1 MAPPGRGISACTTM
15 AWDWDL
21 LGCIEAWTRAGVRG
35 IGVGLPQ
42 FEHAGRERAMREL
55 RASGLTVSDFQG
67 VYLYDLTDPA
77 HFTTRQEQALHYLD
91 IAAELG
97 VDCVTAEVAPRGE
110 LSWDEA
116 ARHVVEQT
124 VAVIPEIRARNLRLA
139 IEPVHPIRQDV
150 SFINMAADAVEI
162 VRRVDD
168 PSFGYLFDTYHLW
181 WQRGIEEL
189 ARESAD
195 HVFCVQVSD
204 HKAVTLRTQD
214 RAMPGQGIIPLHR
227 LLQALVDG
235 GYAGW
240 WELEVISDQNA
251 AMGIDV
257 ALQTAVRG
265 LNDAW
270 SSDQASASVPD

>member
-1 MAPPGRGISACTTM
+1 MPLPGQGVSACTTM

-21 LGCIEAWTRAGVRG
+21 VGCIEAWTRVGLRG

-42 FEHAGRERAMREL
+42 LEQVGRDRAIREL
-55 RASGLTVSDFQG
+55 RASGLTVSNFQG
-67 VYLYDLTDPA
+67 VYLYDLAEPA
-77 HFTTRQEQALHYLD
+77 GFAKRQEQSLTYLD
-91 IAAELG
+91 LAAELG
-97 VDCVTAEVAPRGE
+97 ADCVTAEIAPRGN

-124 VAVIPEIRARNLRLA
+124 IAVLPEIRARNLRLA
-139 IEPVHPIRQDV
+139 IEPVHPLRQDV
-150 SFINMAADAVEI
+150 SFVNMAADAVDM
-162 VRRVDD
+162 VRQVDD

-195 HVFCVQVSD
+195 HVFYVQVSD

-214 RAMPGQGIIPLHR
+214 RAMPGSGIVPLHR
-227 LLQALVDG
+227 LLRALVDG
-235 GYAGW
+235 GYEGW

-251 AMGIDV
+251 VMGIDV
-257 ALQTAVRG
+257 ALETAVRS
-265 LNDAW
+265 LDEVW
-270 SSDQASASVPD
+270 ASA